1 MNKKQIFGL
10 VGFIGSGK
18 DTVAKILETEY
29 HFTRIS
35 FAGSLKDTLANIFG
49 WRRELLEGTTEYS
62 RIWRERVDSWWAQRL
77 GIPEFTPRF
86 AMQHFGTNVCRD
98 HFHNDIWVASL
109 ERKLLNAS
117 DNIVVSD
124 CRFTNEISSLR
135 NAGGK
140 IIWVQ
145 RGPMPVWYDQAL
157 QIMLH
162 EVDLEQR
169 NRKLL
174 ALGVHVSE
182 LDWLT
187 NTFDY
192 VLYNNGNLEQL
203 AGNVK
208 NLVSGLQVATE

>member
-1 MNKKQIFGL
+1 MNNKQIFGL

-29 HFTRIS
+29 YFTRIS
-35 FAGSLKDTLANIFG
+35 YAQSVKDALSNIFG

-62 RIWRERVDSWWAQRL
+62 RVWREQVDTWWAQRL

-117 DNIVVSD
+117 DNVVVSD

-192 VLYNNGNLEQL
+192 VLYNHGNLEQL
-203 AGNVK
+203 AENVK

>member
-203 AGNVK
+203 AENVK